1 MDNNNNNEKEPKI
14 GVLGVLVISSILA
27 IIIAGIVNYATN
39 WNDEAIW
46 LVMFIASII
55 LFPIVLFICTP
66 KQ

>member
-14 GVLGVLVISSILA
+14 GVPGVLVISSILA

-46 LVMFIASII
+46 LVMFIAFII

-66 KQ
+66 GK

>member
-1 MDNNNNNEKEPKI
+1 MDNDNNNEKEPKI
-14 GVLGVLVISSILA
+14 GVPGVLVISSILA

-46 LVMFIASII
+46 LVMFIAFII

-66 KQ
+66 GK